1 MSLEDVTAEN
11 TAALKELTAAIKAMG
26 GKTPAAATGTTPGKP
41 GRPAKVAVTLE
52 QVKAMAEKVVEVK
65 DKPTAVALIRQFG
78 APNLAGLDE
87 SKYSQFIAAAELVIQ
102 QAEEPAAEEGAG
114 EDEL

>member
-11 TAALKELTAAIKAMG
+11 TAALKELSAAIKAMG
-26 GKTPAAATGTTPGKP
+26 TSKAPAAATAGKP
-41 GRPAKVAVTLE
+41 GRPPKAVVTLE
-52 QVKAMAEKVVEVK
+52 QVKAIADKVVETK

-78 APNLAGLDE
+78 SPNLAGLDE
-87 SKYSQFIAAAELVIQ
+87 SKYPAFIAAAEMLLK
-102 QAEEPAAEEGAG
+102 AEEEAAEETG